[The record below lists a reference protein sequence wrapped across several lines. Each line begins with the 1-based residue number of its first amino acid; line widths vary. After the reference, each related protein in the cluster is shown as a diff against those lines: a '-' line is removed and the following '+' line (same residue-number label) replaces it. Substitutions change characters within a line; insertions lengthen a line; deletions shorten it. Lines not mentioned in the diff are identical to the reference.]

1 MTSTALRRLAPLF
14 VILSVGPMHPVH
26 AAGSRLLATGGVMQV
41 EGAAGGGIVP
51 WALIAGL
58 GSRDEVG
65 LSAFC
70 TRIEPDDFRLA
81 SCGVSMGLFN
91 RLELSVARQ
100 EFDLGTTV
108 PGESIR
114 QDVFGAKYRLLGDA
128 VYDQDSWVPQVA
140 VGLQYKKNDDY
151 GFVPALLGARD
162 DAGVDYYL
170 SATKVYLAGPLRRT
184 WLLNATVRATK
195 GNQLGIL
202 GFGGDRD
209 DSYSVEPELSAAVF
223 LHDHLVVGADFRAK
237 PDNLSVFR
245 EDDFWDAFVAWIPHK
260 SVSLTLAYADLGN
273 IADKSDQRGW
283 YASVQASY

>member
-1 MTSTALRRLAPLF
+1 MTSKDFLRLAPL
-14 VILSVGPMHPVH
+14 VLLAASLMEPAH

-51 WALIAGL
+51 WALVAGL

-65 LSAFC
+65 FSAFC
-70 TRIEPDDFRLA
+70 TRVEPDDFRLT
-81 SCGVSMGLFN
+81 SCGLGVGLYN
-91 RLELSVARQ
+91 RLELSFARQ

-114 QDVFGAKYRLLGDA
+114 QNVFGAKYRLLGDA
-128 VYDQDSWVPQVA
+128 VYDQDTWVPQVA
-140 VGLQYKKNDDY
+140 VGVQYKKNEDY
-151 GFVPALLGARD
+151 DFVPALLGARD
-162 DAGVDYYL
+162 DTGVDYYL
-170 SATKVYLAGPLRRT
+170 SATKVYLAGPFSRT

-202 GFGGDRD
+202 GFGGDRS

-223 LHDHLVVGADFRAK
+223 LHDHLVVGAEFRLK

-245 EDDFWDAFVAWIPHK
+245 EDNFWDAFVAWIPHK
-260 SVSLTLAYADLGN
+260 SVSLTVAYADLGN
-273 IADKSDQRGW
+273 IADKADQRGW
-283 YASVQASY
+283 YASLQASY